1 MTRSIAFASALA
13 ALALLSACHA
23 GENKTGRAYAPD
35 MYYSKAYEPYYPSEV
50 TENGMSAILP
60 AENTVAYGSS
70 MEAMD
75 LPPWPFGNVGTADT
89 ARIMPAMR
97 AYANPVQPTEEALE
111 RGAYNYRVYCG
122 ICHGGQMNG
131 KGYLVTGTKYG
142 QAPANLMDDRLI
154 GGASDG
160 WYYHV
165 MQYGLNAMGSYAYA
179 MSREERWEVIH
190 YIRQRQRE
198 YLAAQETEQPAEAP
212 ADAAPST
219 PADSV
224 AGDAMAAANP

>member
-1 MTRSIAFASALA
+1 MTRSFLTAAAFTGLSLLA
-13 ALALLSACHA
+13 ACHA
-23 GENKTGRAYAPD
+23 GPNKTGRAYAPD

-60 AENTVAYGSS
+60 AENTVAFGTS
-70 MEAMD
+70 MDAAD
-75 LPPWPFGNVGTADT
+75 LPPWPFANVGTADT
-89 ARIMPAMR
+89 AAIMPAMR
-97 AYANPVQPTEEALE
+97 AYANPVAATEKALE

-122 ICHGGQMNG
+122 ICHGGQLNG

-154 GGASDG
+154 QGASDG

-190 YIRQRQRE
+190 YIRARQAE
-198 YLAAQETEQPAEAP
+198 YLAEQRAAQAAET
-212 ADAAPST
+212 
-219 PADSV
+219 
-224 AGDAMAAANP
+224 AAAAADTTAIAQ